1 MTRFWCTLKN
11 LDLNVGLVSTFWN
24 ISLVLVYGV
33 WYFDTICIMVSKKNS
48 KLYMNMIYITK
59 VYEMVTCNGINMT
72 MVNFDLLV
80 GI

>member
-1 MTRFWCTLKN
+1 MTRFWYTLKN
-11 LDLNVGLVSTFWN
+11 LDFNVGLISTFWN

-33 WYFDTICIMVSKKNS
+33 WYFDTICIMVSKYFS
-48 KLYMNMIYITK
+48 KLYMNMVYINK
-59 VYEMVTCNGINMT
+59 GYEMVTCNGINMT